1 MMFSILV
8 TGGAGYIGSHTCLS
22 LIKKGYKIIVF
33 DSLINSTYKS
43 LERVSQIVSKEDINW
58 KKNFKFYKGD
68 LKNIKNLEEIFIES
82 EKENSPIKGVIHFGG
97 LKSVEES
104 VKFPLKYWEN
114 NVIGSIN
121 LIKIMDKYKCYK
133 LVFSSSATV
142 YGIKNSKLLK
152 EQFKPDPQ
160 NPYGTTKFVIE
171 KFLDDIVH
179 NCLSDTWRIGILRY
193 FNPIGSHDSGLIGED
208 PFGVPNNIF
217 PYITQVAIGKLK
229 ELKVYG
235 SDWPT
240 KDGTGIRDYIHVMDL
255 AEAHIEALENLS
267 KSEDS
272 IFTVNIGT
280 GKGTSV
286 LELINT
292 FQKVNNIKI
301 PYQFTDRREGDVPR
315 LVADNLMAQSILK
328 WKPKRN
334 LEDMCRDGWK
344 WQCLNPKGYQN

>member
-1 MMFSILV
+1 MISILV

-33 DSLINSTYKS
+33 DSLINSNFAS
-43 LERVSQIVSKEDINW
+43 LERVSKIISQENINW
-58 KKNFKFYKGD
+58 KKNFTFHKGD
-68 LKNIKNLEEIFIES
+68 LKDIKSLEEIFIEA
-82 EKENSPIKGVIHFGG
+82 EKTRAPIKGVIHFGG
-97 LKSVEES
+97 LKSVKES

-114 NVIGSIN
+114 NVFGSMN
-121 LIKIMDKYKCYK
+121 LIKIMEKYKCYR

-142 YGIKNSKLLK
+142 YGTKNSKLLR
-152 EQFKPDPQ
+152 EEFEPDPQ

-171 KFLDDIVH
+171 KFLHDICN
-179 NCLSDTWRIGILRY
+179 NCLSDNWKIAILRY

-208 PFGVPNNIF
+208 PLGVPNNIF

-240 KDGTGIRDYIHVMDL
+240 NDGTGVRDYIHVMDL
-255 AEAHIEALENLS
+255 AEAHIEALELLNNS
-267 KSEDS
+267 KNS
-272 IFTVNIGT
+272 IFTLNIGT

-301 PYQFTDRREGDVPR
+301 PYLIADRREGDVYR
-315 LVADNLMAQSILK
+315 LVADNSMAYSILK

-344 WQCLNPKGYQN
+344 WQYKNPNGYQS